1 MNIKNVK
8 KDQESKKTYGDLVI
22 SWIQLYNKI

>member
-8 KDQESKKTYGDLVI
+8 NDQESKKTNGDLII
-22 SWIQLYNKI
+22 SWIQLYNKR